1 MTTLRWWWRWLV
13 AQLYAPEPELRGLRL
28 TQGGVL
34 QRARLGQMVV
44 ASHDRRG
51 LSRNAIRTRIVW
63 HIRADSPATAA
74 DLLYDLDCPPIEG
87 QPHTGNW

>member
-13 AQLYAPEPELRGLRL
+13 AQLYAPEPELL
-28 TQGGVL
+28 THGGVL
-34 QRARLGQMVV
+34 QRARLGMTVV
-44 ASHDRRG
+44 VSHDHRG
-51 LSRNAIRTRIVW
+51 LAHNAMRSRIVW